1 MADLPGGLYWLV
13 GRLCGRE
20 ASGIVMTEYGTI
32 LGILYDVNGY
42 FT

>member
-1 MADLPGGLYWLV
+1 MDLLGGLYWLV

-20 ASGIVMTEYGTI
+20 ASGIVKTVYGTI
-32 LGILYDVNGY
+32 LGILYGANRQ